1 METGRKR
8 ELKKMSDLHIM
19 LNTFLTI
26 CAGVTCVAGG
36 VSVIVKL
43 LNPFRDL
50 RKKVEEHERII
61 NREKEQFDE
70 LESTIKGTDEYNK
83 AICKAL
89 LVLLNH
95 EITGNGIDKLKEQR
109 DELEHFLI
117 NK

>member
-1 METGRKR
+1 MN
-8 ELKKMSDLHIM
+8 DLHIM

-26 CAGVTCVAGG
+26 CAGITCVAGG
-36 VSVIVKL
+36 MSVIIKL

-50 RKKVEEHERII
+50 QKKVEEHERII
-61 NREKEQFDE
+61 RRETEQFEE
-70 LESTIKGTDEYNK
+70 LDVTIKETDEYNK

-109 DELEHFLI
+109 DELEQFLI